1 MSLRLVGFTV
11 LSKGLQPMYV
21 FMLRLPQTTLK
32 ITISDE
38 LKLVSICNEFTV
50 LCSTFRPGCPLILRG
65 PPLIQ
70 KRHQTKFLAPLI
82 LKQKKAPK
90 TPSNLF
96 RVEGSQSRDAAEYG
110 PTRHV
115 NQFHYAISRSCFNFG
130 PSIFQVQQ
138 NWALEHFLS
147 ISATTL

>member
-32 ITISDE
+32 ITVSDE

-90 TPSNLF
+90 NPSNLF
-96 RVEGSQSRDAAEYG
+96 RIWCPQSKDSADWGHTRYFSPFHHIISQSC
-110 PTRHV
+110 V
-115 NQFHYAISRSCFNFG
+115 NVGSLTCSGTKMGFG
-130 PSIFQVQQ
+130 AFFVD
-138 NWALEHFLS
+138 
-147 ISATTL
+147 